1 MSWLYMYTY
10 MYTSSIV
17 TVHSTDLI
25 YTTEIVTL
33 LPPVMRQHLERP
45 EVQIAAANFMK
56 SLAAQGLTHSAI
68 DRLASEKLH
77 DFHSCVFLQITRRTW
92 SPRWKGSRT
101 CWRRSGITQITWRC
115 RRHAATHCG
124 ACSSTVNGRFRMVL
138 LSSYFKFRTLFTSS
152 SQTTTSES

>member
-1 MSWLYMYTY
+1 MSWLYMY

-56 SLAAQGLTHSAI
+56 SLAAQGLTYSAI
-68 DRLASEKLH
+68 IRE
-77 DFHSCVFLQITRRTW
+77 
-92 SPRWKGSRT
+92 
-101 CWRRSGITQITWRC
+101 
-115 RRHAATHCG
+115 AT
-124 ACSSTVNGRFRMVL
+124 
-138 LSSYFKFRTLFTSS
+138 
-152 SQTTTSES
+152 